1 MGCGP
6 FAKGPFR
13 VNSSATRSFGLVSNG
28 QTYESS
34 VTYNLDGTFI
44 MNGLKVSGALINND
58 KGELEMKWRI
68 GKTDQSDEK
77 IGRVL
82 LVPHSADF
90 STSKSFSLFDH
101 SNGEMSEWGTPEE
114 SFVKELGKS
123 NSNTSG
129 NATAPMTGN
138 VDQVLVKVG
147 DEVKAGQNLII
158 MIAMKMEHSIKA
170 PKDGKIEKVLYDVG
184 QTVLKGAPLV
194 KFEENEEDEKSEES
208 A

>member
-1 MGCGP
+1 
-6 FAKGPFR
+6 
-13 VNSSATRSFGLVSNG
+13 
-28 QTYESS
+28 
-34 VTYNLDGTFI
+34 
-44 MNGLKVSGALINND
+44 
-58 KGELEMKWRI
+58 MKWRI
-68 GKTDQSDEK
+68 GKTDQSDEQ

-90 STSKSFSLFDH
+90 SSSKSFSMFDH
-101 SNGEMSEWGTPEE
+101 SNGEMSEWATPEE

-123 NSNTSG
+123 SSSTSG

-170 PKDGKIEKVLYDVG
+170 PKDGKIDKVLYDVG

-194 KFEENEEDEKSEES
+194 KFEESEEGEKSEES
-208 A
+208 G